1 MSILTLLMQVYIVS
15 GGYNIGGSIFA
26 SKETLEKDKESAWQ
40 MVADLPSA
48 RSGHPLQNDVAA
60 ALQSCFKI
68 INLTLLPRTV
78 SNCCLYLLQ
87 GL

>member
-1 MSILTLLMQVYIVS
+1 MQLSSVDDDGFVLIKMF
-15 GGYNIGGSIFA
+15 NGS
-26 SKETLEKDKESAWQ
+26 ST
-40 MVADLPSA
+40 
-48 RSGHPLQNDVAA
+48 LQNDMAA